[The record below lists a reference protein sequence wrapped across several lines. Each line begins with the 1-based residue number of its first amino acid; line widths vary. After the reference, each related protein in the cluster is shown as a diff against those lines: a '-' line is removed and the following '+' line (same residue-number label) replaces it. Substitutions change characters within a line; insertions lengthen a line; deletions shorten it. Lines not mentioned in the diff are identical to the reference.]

1 MKSAPFTYHRPSSIE
16 QALDILADVADE
28 GGRILAGGQSLIPML
43 ALRVAYPPHLVDINE
58 IKELARADVQG
69 PEFVVGALARH
80 GWFNAPVA
88 PGPLG
93 HLMAAVAH
101 HIAHYPI
108 RQRGTYCG
116 SVAHAD
122 PASEWCLVTATLG
135 GTVVVRNKAASRSIP
150 AAAYFQGMMATA
162 VEADEMVIEVRL
174 PVLAADLRFGFVEF
188 NRRAG
193 DFALGMSLVTFRLEG
208 GVLADVHIGV
218 GGVEEHPRRI
228 AQAENILNGEAPS
241 DAAFRAAAEAA
252 AQAVKPMEDAQT
264 SATYRRD
271 LVRVVVR
278 RALEQALAGQA
289 GISHQ

>member
-1 MKSAPFTYHRPSSIE
+1 MKPAPFTYHRPSSVDE
-16 QALDILADVADE
+16 ALTILADVAGD
-28 GGRILAGGQSLIPML
+28 GGRILAGGQSLIPMM

-58 IKELARADVQG
+58 IAELARAEVQDR
-69 PEFVVGALARH
+69 EFVIGALARH
-80 GWFNAPVA
+80 GWFNEPVA

-122 PASEWCLVTATLG
+122 PASEWCLVTATLE
-135 GTVVVRNKAASRSIP
+135 GTIVVRNKSATRAIAVSD
-150 AAAYFQGMMATA
+150 YFQGVMATA
-162 VEADEMVIEVRL
+162 VEADEMLVEIRL
-174 PVLAADLRFGFVEF
+174 PLLSDDVRFGFVEF

-193 DFALGMSLVTFRLEG
+193 DFALGMSLVIFRLCD
-208 GVLADVHIGV
+208 GVMTDVHIGV

-228 AQAENILNGEAPS
+228 AEAEDLLEGQAPT
-241 DAAFRAAAEAA
+241 DALFRAAGEAA
-252 AQAVKPMEDAQT
+252 AEVVDPLEDAQT
-264 SATYRRD
+264 DAAYRRE

-278 RALEQALAGQA
+278 RALEQAFSGQA
-289 GISHQ
+289 GNRK